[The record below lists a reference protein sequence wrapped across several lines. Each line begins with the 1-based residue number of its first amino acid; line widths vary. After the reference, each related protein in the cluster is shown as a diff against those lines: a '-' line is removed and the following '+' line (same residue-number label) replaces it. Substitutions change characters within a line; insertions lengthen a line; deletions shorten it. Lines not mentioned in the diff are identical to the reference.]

1 MAKLINVDLR
11 FSYIFRQ
18 SGTPND
24 NKWVNLVPEEGEK
37 LMYSE
42 FPVLEALVPDILKV
56 FRQRYLVLEQIL
68 LNAPVGRRSVA
79 QSLGLS
85 ERNVRTETEY
95 LRDRGLIEIK
105 SFGMFMTEKGKK
117 ILQEAAPL
125 IDRLFNA
132 RKTEIDL
139 ARKLGIE
146 RTIIVPGDSDLQEL
160 VYERMGEELNAALD
174 LLLPLGHSIITVLGG
189 EALAKSTRNLSKSLS
204 KNRQLEFVPGRGA
217 LGENVAIQSNTIVQK
232 MAAETG
238 GKYKTLYLPEQIS
251 QAAYNSLI
259 RESTFTDVLE
269 DISQT
274 DVVIHG
280 IGLAH
285 DMARRRGY
293 DSIRLSE
300 LREKKVVTECF
311 GCFFDGE
318 GKIVDRVHQV
328 GLQFENLNKIPHIF
342 AFACGGR
349 KAKAIKAYMPN
360 APHQTWLITDEGAS
374 EKILKEK

>member
-1 MAKLINVDLR
+1 
-11 FSYIFRQ
+11 
-18 SGTPND
+18 
-24 NKWVNLVPEEGEK
+24 
-37 LMYSE
+37 MYSE
-42 FPVLEALVPDILKV
+42 FPVLEALVPDVLKV
-56 FRQRYLVLEQIL
+56 FRQRYLVLEQIEL
-68 LNAPVGRRSVA
+68 HAPIGRRYVA
-79 QSLGLS
+79 QALGLS

-95 LRDRGLIEIK
+95 LRTLGLIEIK

-117 ILQEAAPL
+117 TLQDAAPL

-132 RKTEIDL
+132 RQTEIDL

-189 EALAKSTRNLSKSLS
+189 AALAKSAKDLSKSLS

-217 LGENVAIQSNTIVQK
+217 LGEDVAFQSNTIVQE

-238 GKYKTLYLPEQIS
+238 GKYKTLYLPEQVS
-251 QAAYNSLI
+251 YEAYKSLI
-259 RESTFTDVLE
+259 RESTFADVLE
-269 DISQT
+269 DIAKT
-274 DVVIHG
+274 DIVIHG
-280 IGLAH
+280 IGLALE
-285 DMARRRGY
+285 MARRRGY

-311 GCFFDGE
+311 GCFFDGD
-318 GKIVDRVHQV
+318 GKIVDRVQQV
-328 GLQFENLNKIPHIF
+328 GLQFEDLNKIPHIF
-342 AFACGGR
+342 AFACGGH
-349 KAKAIKAYMPN
+349 KAKAIEAYMPN

-374 EKILKEK
+374 KQILKEK